1 MVEQETG
8 EPQVSLAG
16 VKALRRTLETS
27 RHESGLVETDALTF
41 AAPKSVE
48 SLDVEY
54 VFHVNHLR

>member
-27 RHESGLVETDALTF
+27 RHEFGF
-41 AAPKSVE
+41 G
-48 SLDVEY
+48 
-54 VFHVNHLR
+54 